1 MANYDETMQKMV
13 DRSYDE
19 LVGIAKR
26 AMAELI
32 GPCREMD
39 PKTDGSLMM
48 ISIILT
54 AIGAD
59 GKLTALERRM
69 LGDVLDMTDEQI
81 SGFIKMYDSDM
92 VELVDKFADV
102 AGIDVKAA
110 VMILVSAIAAVDE
123 TINREENAFIRRIME

>member
-13 DRSYDE
+13 NRSYDE
-19 LVGIAKR
+19 LVGMAKR
-26 AMAELI
+26 AMAELT

-69 LGDVLDMTDEQI
+69 LGDILDMTDEQI

-123 TINREENAFIRRIME
+123 TINHEENAFIRRILE